1 MSRMMRHRSL
11 TEEPVMAFGGRGG
24 AGGADAA
31 GRREELFKSASD
43 PSHIMQGMGSL
54 TWVR

>member
-1 MSRMMRHRSL
+1 MMRHRSL